1 MVELDGSSIAWLICD
16 IIYEVGRE
24 SAALVRLD

>member
-1 MVELDGSSIAWLICD
+1 MVGLDGSSIAWLICD
-16 IIYEVGRE
+16 ISYEVGRE